1 MVENK
6 EETRKKLVESFR
18 NQTKLSIIIILFQ
31 KGKLTATQMSK
42 IIGTSRSNLYQ
53 NLKEMVEDGILG
65 EPESKVRKN
74 YVEKYYYPN
83 TEIFERFSQ
92 EDQEKALIDKTP
104 EELKEYL
111 LSALNSQILR
121 LRIIAREIEMMSRKE
136 SEKIRDMYFYDQM
149 LFSNSWVKKETYEM
163 VIKHLREIVYKMID
177 EEDAKTENRTEEDKY
192 NLILIG
198 IPKI

>member
-163 VIKHLREIVYKMID
+163 VIKHLREIVYKLID
-177 EEDAKTENRTEEDKY
+177 EEDAKTENHTEEDKY

>member
-18 NQTKLSIIIILFQ
+18 NQTKLSILIILFQ

-53 NLKEMVEDGILG
+53 NLKEMVEDRILA

-83 TEIFERFSQ
+83 TEIFERFSI
-92 EDQEKALIDKTP
+92 EDQERALNDKTP
-104 EELKEYL
+104 GELKEYII
-111 LSALNSQILR
+111 SALNSQILR
-121 LRIIAREIEMMSRKE
+121 LQIIAREIEMMPRKE
-136 SEKIRDMYFYDQM
+136 SERLLDMNFYDQI
-149 LFSNSWVKKETYEM
+149 LFSNSWIKKEKYET
-163 VIKHLREIVYKMID
+163 VVRQIREIVFKTLD
-177 EEDAKTENRTEEDKY
+177 EEDAETENHTEEDKY

>member
-177 EEDAKTENRTEEDKY
+177 EEDAKTENHTEEDKY

>member
-177 EEDAKTENRTEEDKY
+177 EEDAKTENHAEEDKY

>member
-6 EETRKKLVESFR
+6 EEIRKKLLESFK
-18 NQTKLSIIIILFQ
+18 NQTKLSIIIVLFQ
-31 KGKLTATQMSK
+31 KGRLTATQMSK

-53 NLKEMVEDGILG
+53 NLKEMVEDGILA

-83 TEIFERFSQ
+83 TQIFERFSP
-92 EDQEKALIDKTP
+92 EDQEKVLMDKSP
-104 EELKEYL
+104 EELKEFF
-111 LSALNSQILR
+111 LSSLNSQILR
-121 LRIIAREIEMMSRKE
+121 LRIIAGEVDMMSGKE
-136 SEKIRDMYFYDQM
+136 LERLRDMYFYDQI
-149 LFSNSWVKKETYEM
+149 LFSNSWIKKETYER
-163 VIKHLREIVYKMID
+163 VLKYIKEILYKLID
-177 EEDAKTENRTEEDKY
+177 EEDAKTENHAEDDTY

>member
-83 TEIFERFSQ
+83 TEIFERFSP
-92 EDQEKALIDKTP
+92 EDQKKALIDKTP

-111 LSALNSQILR
+111 ISALNSQILR

-163 VIKHLREIVYKMID
+163 VIKHLREIVYKLID
-177 EEDAKTENRTEEDKY
+177 EEDAKTENHTEEDKY

>member
-1 MVENK
+1 MAENK

-53 NLKEMVEDGILG
+53 NLKEMVEDGILA
-65 EPESKVRKN
+65 EPESRVRKN

-83 TEIFERFSQ
+83 TEIFERFSI
-92 EDQEKALIDKTP
+92 EDQERALNDKTP
-104 EELKEYL
+104 GELREYI

-121 LRIIAREIEMMSRKE
+121 LQIIAREIEMMPRKE
-136 SEKIRDMYFYDQM
+136 SERLLDMNFYDQI
-149 LFSNSWVKKETYEM
+149 LFSNSWIKKEKYET
-163 VIKHLREIVYKMID
+163 VVKQIREIVYKTLD
-177 EEDAKTENRTEEDKY
+177 EEDVETENHAEEGKY

>member
-111 LSALNSQILR
+111 ISALNSQILR

-177 EEDAKTENRTEEDKY
+177 EEDAKTENHTEEDKY

>member
-6 EETRKKLVESFR
+6 EEIRKKLLESFK
-18 NQTKLSIIIILFQ
+18 NQTKLSIIIVLFQ
-31 KGKLTATQMSK
+31 KGRLTATQMSK

-53 NLKEMVEDGILG
+53 NLKEMVEDGILA

-83 TEIFERFSQ
+83 TQIFERFSP
-92 EDQEKALIDKTP
+92 EDQEKVLMDKSP
-104 EELKEYL
+104 VELKEFF
-111 LSALNSQILR
+111 LSSLNSQILR
-121 LRIIAREIEMMSRKE
+121 LRIIAGEVDMMSGKE
-136 SEKIRDMYFYDQM
+136 LERLRDMYFYDQI
-149 LFSNSWVKKETYEM
+149 LFSNSWVKKETYER
-163 VIKHLREIVYKMID
+163 VLKYIKEILYKLID
-177 EEDAKTENRTEEDKY
+177 EEDAKTENHAEDDTY

>member
-111 LSALNSQILR
+111 ISALNSQILR

-163 VIKHLREIVYKMID
+163 VIKHLREIVYKLID
-177 EEDAKTENRTEEDKY
+177 EEDAKTENHTEEDKY

>member
-6 EETRKKLVESFR
+6 EETRKKLVESLR

-53 NLKEMVEDGILG
+53 NLKEMVEDRILA

-83 TEIFERFSQ
+83 TEIFERFSI
-92 EDQEKALIDKTP
+92 EDQERALNDKTP
-104 EELKEYL
+104 GELKEYII
-111 LSALNSQILR
+111 SALNSQILR
-121 LRIIAREIEMMSRKE
+121 LQIIAREIEMMPRKE
-136 SEKIRDMYFYDQM
+136 SERLLDMHFYDQI
-149 LFSNSWVKKETYEM
+149 LFSNSWIKKEKYET
-163 VIKHLREIVYKMID
+163 VVKQIREIVFKTLD
-177 EEDAKTENRTEEDKY
+177 EEDAKTENHTEEDKY

>member
-83 TEIFERFSQ
+83 TEIFERFSP
-92 EDQEKALIDKTP
+92 EDQKKALIDKTP